1 MGNRYDVDPAPEL
14 SVIEPVV
21 IEDGRG
27 AHDEVRPVPSKELVL
42 WQGVRG
48 RRNDEDVAD
57 VVELPAVRG
66 STCVCRRELG
76 SRRRAVATA
85 LVVGLLVGGAA
96 GYLISKGNAAAAAGE
111 APVATGSA
119 LVVAGAAGRP
129 GAYVTTVDRPSGS
142 TRSRCMRVR
151 DDHPAVSA
159 KAQRIP
165 LGPSAPERS

>member
-1 MGNRYDVDPAPEL
+1 MGNRYDVDLAPEL
-14 SVIEPVV
+14 SVIEPVI

-48 RRNDEDVAD
+48 RREDEDVAD

-66 STCVCRRELG
+66 STCVCHRKLC

-85 LVVGLLVGGAA
+85 LTVGLLVGGAA
-96 GYLISKGNAAAAAGE
+96 GYLISRE
-111 APVATGSA
+111 SA
-119 LVVAGAAGRP
+119 VAGAL
-129 GAYVTTVDRPSGS
+129 VTTVDKPSSS

-151 DDHPAVSA
+151 NDYPAAVSA
-159 KAQRIP
+159 KAQRIA